1 MSYAYGVG
9 VADAKGGT
17 DRGRAAAAAIRH
29 LLAYLSKASAVTGY
43 LPRKNPKTI
52 DLIDEDGVYGRSV
65 YLHAPRMGFSD
76 HQRDI
81 IELYSNSLTYWGGLI
96 VDLDWEPDGVTIA
109 FKAGAGWD
117 SDTPPTWRERVR
129 ERFQTKTHRAAQDMA
144 KTLVQQGFLAR
155 EPRPIQLLTLEA
167 KLSGSAIMV
176 KYPQSKA
183 KDIAGIAK
191 AYDKYLPMLADIFAR
206 ELKLESDCIREGE
219 ITTVV
224 FLRKRTHLGVLY
236 DSAPKL
242 KLLGAKGRGH
252 FDLAFFTRSSYRACR
267 MIAKESR
274 KHFDLARRPVSA
286 WGVVGHT
293 LAIYYKPGAMGRI
306 ADDSYGDNIR
316 KLCERAVK
324 RFGVRAAVKQ
334 LHENRVIIVTFYTYV
349 ERGWDSFETVLS
361 HAVVSREPHDLSLT
375 PSD

>member
-1 MSYAYGVG
+1 M
-9 VADAKGGT
+9 ADARGGT

-29 LLAYLSKASAVTGY
+29 LLAYLGKASALTGY

-65 YLHAPRMGFSD
+65 YLHAPRTGFSD

-81 IELYSNSLTYWGGLI
+81 IELYSNSLTYWGALI
-96 VDLDWEPDGVTIA
+96 VDFVWEPEGVTIA
-109 FKAGAGWD
+109 FKAGANWESG
-117 SDTPPTWRERVR
+117 TPPSWREKVR
-129 ERFQTKTHRAAQDMA
+129 ERLQSRTHRAAQAMA
-144 KTLVQQGFLAR
+144 KTLLQQGFLSR
-155 EPRPIQLLTLEA
+155 EPRPIQLLTLES

-183 KDIAGIAK
+183 QDIAGIAK

-206 ELKLESDCIREGE
+206 EAKLESDCIREGE

-224 FLRKRTHLGVLY
+224 FLKKRSHLGVLY
-236 DSAPKL
+236 DAAPKL

-252 FDLAFFTRSSYRACR
+252 FDLAFFTRSTYRACR
-267 MIAKESR
+267 MVAKESR
-274 KHFDLARRPVSA
+274 KHFNLARKPVPA
-286 WGVVGHT
+286 WGVVGHS

-316 KLCERAVK
+316 RLCEKAVK

-334 LHENRVIIVTFYTYV
+334 LHENRVLIVTFYSFV
-349 ERGWDSFETVLS
+349 ERGWDSFEAGVS
-361 HAVVSREPHDLSLT
+361 HAVVRDREVTGTHLN
-375 PSD
+375 